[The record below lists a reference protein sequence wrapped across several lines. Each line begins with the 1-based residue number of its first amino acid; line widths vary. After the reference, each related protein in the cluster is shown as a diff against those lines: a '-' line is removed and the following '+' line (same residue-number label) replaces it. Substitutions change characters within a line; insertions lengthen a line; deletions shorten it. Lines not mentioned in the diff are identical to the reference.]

1 MSGYDAFSACL
12 HSEQSLHGGGAC
24 TVHHS
29 PQAHRFVFETSAGSS
44 LVRRPASTRAC
55 STCADRIDPNLDA
68 RTSFLLPFE
77 IVEPLAA
84 DRSPRRV
91 RPRKWRHLTRA
102 IITEATPSWPSLR
115 TGLRARISLLPFQ
128 LEPAL
133 AVTHGIASRLLIAD
147 EVGLG
152 KTIQAALI
160 VAEILERTRHA
171 RVLIVAPASLKE
183 QWQAELNDRFRIEA
197 WLADSVSLARL
208 GAEWGATN
216 PWTCRPVTITSIDFV
231 KRPEVMR
238 ALEAMVW
245 DAVVFDEA
253 HGLTGRS
260 DRARAAGALARRA
273 RTVVLLTATP
283 HSGDDRAFETLC
295 GIGDLDRAFPLL
307 TFRRTR
313 RDVGLAMSRKTLSL
327 RVRPTLAEREMHRA
341 LQAYVRKVRSERRKD
356 GDAAHLAMMVLT
368 RRACSSASSLFR
380 SIERRLALLTSDP
393 SSMAQ
398 LMLPLFES
406 SGDEEPGA
414 ELAVPGLDDRNDES
428 RRLEAIRALALR
440 AQQRRVKG
448 LRADSIAAPR
458 SGTGDRL
465 YRVSR
470 HARQAGVC
478 ARRHEAG
485 DIARWTHSVRASRE
499 SAQFHERR
507 NTRSPCHR
515 RSERGPQPS
524 PALPAGDQSRV
535 AVDASSPR
543 TADRPC
549 RAPRTIATCSRP
561 ASPRCRHCRGDARQE
576 AADTNRS
583 RSRSD
588 RDASRST
595 AGAVAHPRDGGDGDE
610 AHHAPAPA
618 LGASRQRRLRRK
630 TSSDVTRRRGH
641 RESFWGFHVSFAD
654 SAAQSVWQTL
664 IGASTSLPVD
674 SPASLDRLAALLAS
688 TLDDDSQGTLAAL
701 EAALKA
707 FLDRAA
713 LRERAVARALESE
726 RARLSAS
733 LLQRGL
739 FDRRAERAF
748 SAQTAVLDE
757 ALARCRARLGEIE
770 STGRIVAE
778 PTRLA
783 FALLPR

>member
-1 MSGYDAFSACL
+1 M
-12 HSEQSLHGGGAC
+12 
-24 TVHHS
+24 
-29 PQAHRFVFETSAGSS
+29 HRSS
-44 LVRRPASTRAC
+44 LAPGASVRIRDERWVVTGQSPGIDAC
-55 STCADRIDPNLDA
+55 VLDVRGQDRSNLDA

-77 IVEPLAA
+77 IVEALAA

-208 GAEWGATN
+208 GAEWGTTN

-341 LQAYVRKVRSERRKD
+341 LQAYVRKVRSERGQG
-356 GDAAHLAMMVLT
+356 GDAVHLAMMVLT

-414 ELAVPGLDDRNDES
+414 ELAVPGLNDRDDES

-440 AQQRRVKG
+440 AQRAESKVCALIRFLRRAREPAIVFTEYRDTLARLASVLEDMKPVTLHGGLTPSERRESLRSFTSGATRVLLATDAASEGLNLHQRCRLVINLELPWTPLRLEQRIGRVERLGQSRRV
-448 LRADSIAAPR
+448 
-458 SGTGDRL
+458 
-465 YRVSR
+465 
-470 HARQAGVC
+470 HAL
-478 ARRHEAG
+478 H
-485 DIARWTHSVRASRE
+485 
-499 SAQFHERR
+499 
-507 NTRSPCHR
+507 
-515 RSERGPQPS
+515 
-524 PALPAGDQSRV
+524 LL
-535 AVDASSPR
+535 
-543 TADRPC
+543 
-549 RAPRTIATCSRP
+549 
-561 ASPRCRHCRGDARQE
+561 
-576 AADTNRS
+576 AADTAEETLVTRLLT
-583 RSRSD
+583 RTD
-588 RDASRST
+588 R
-595 AGAVAHPRDGGDGDE
+595 AVEATETLRDRLPGLSHIRVMAE
-610 AHHAPAPA
+610 TETRRITH
-618 LGASRQRRLRRK
+618 LRRLSEPAVSVVFDGRPPV
-630 TSSDVTRRRGH
+630 SVTRRRGH

-664 IGASTSLPVD
+664 IGARTPLPAD

-707 FLDRAA
+707 FLDRSA

-757 ALARCRARLGEIE
+757 ALARCHARLGEIE